1 MFIQVIQGKVADA
14 ARLQSQMDRWVEELQ
29 PGATGW
35 LGSTGGVTDD
45 GTYVCTVRFDSEEA
59 ARRNSERPEQGAWWA
74 ETTTCFDGPV
84 SFVDCPDVSEWLQG
98 GSDSAGFVQVM
109 EGHTRDAK
117 RMRDLLERYG
127 EEIHR
132 LRPEIIGATIA
143 LHGDGAYVE
152 TVYFTSEEQARQG
165 ESMAP
170 PEEMADLM
178 AEEQRL
184 MGDVT
189 YLDLHRPW
197 LLSPAGR

>member
-59 ARRNSERPEQGAWWA
+59 ARRNSARPEQGAWWA

-84 SFVDCPDVSEWLQG
+84 SFMDCPDVSEWLQG

-117 RMRDLLERYG
+117 RMRDVLERYG

-132 LRPEIIGATIA
+132 LRPEIIGATVA
-143 LHGDGAYVE
+143 LHGDGSFVE
-152 TVYFTSEEQARQG
+152 TVYFTNEAEAREHERAEMPAELANAMREEQG
-165 ESMAP
+165 
-170 PEEMADLM
+170 LM
-178 AEEQRL
+178 D
-184 MGDVT
+184 DVA
-189 YLDLHRPW
+189 YLDIHKPW
-197 LLSPAGR
+197 LVSARR

>member
-59 ARRNSERPEQGAWWA
+59 ARRNSERPEQGTWWA
-74 ETTTCFDGPV
+74 ETATCFDGPV
-84 SFVDCPDVSEWLQG
+84 SFIDCPDVSEWLQG

-127 EEIHR
+127 EEVHR
-132 LRPEIIGATIA
+132 LRPEIIGATVA
-143 LHGDGAYVE
+143 LHGEGSFVE
-152 TVYFTSEEQARQG
+152 TVYFTNEAAAREHERVEMPAELADAMREEQG
-165 ESMAP
+165 
-170 PEEMADLM
+170 LM
-178 AEEQRL
+178 D
-184 MGDVT
+184 DVA
-189 YLDLHRPW
+189 YLDIHKPW
-197 LLSPAGR
+197 LVSARR

>member
-84 SFVDCPDVSEWLQG
+84 SFMDCPDVSEWLQG

-117 RMRDLLERYG
+117 RMRDVLERYG

-132 LRPEIIGATIA
+132 LRPEIIGATVA
-143 LHGDGAYVE
+143 LHGEGSFVE
-152 TVYFTSEEQARQG
+152 TVYFTNEAEAREHERAEMPAELANAMREEQG
-165 ESMAP
+165 
-170 PEEMADLM
+170 LM
-178 AEEQRL
+178 D
-184 MGDVT
+184 DVA
-189 YLDLHRPW
+189 YLDIHKPW
-197 LLSPAGR
+197 LVSARR